1 MTSAMSTLRSNQS
14 ELTALTTHIIR
25 NYSQIFV
32 LANANKTDFSQ
43 CRKCR
48 TPVTTIAIF
57 AASATASDSA
67 SRCEPPG

>member
-14 ELTALTTHIIR
+14 ELTALTTHIIP
-25 NYSQIFV
+25 QIFV
-32 LANANKTDFSQ
+32 LANAPKTDFSQ

-57 AASATASDSA
+57 AASATASDSP